1 MRKCTFTLRSIIL
14 RPRNHTSKDG
24 CRNCLSVGDVFFA
37 LITHI
42 GKETLFTI
50 SSPLFSGP

>member
-24 CRNCLSVGDVFFA
+24 CRNRLPVGDVFFA

-42 GKETLFTI
+42 GKETLFII
-50 SSPLFSGP
+50 SGLLFSGT

>member
-42 GKETLFTI
+42 DKETLFTI
-50 SSPLFSGP
+50 SGLLFSGP

>member
-14 RPRNHTSKDG
+14 RPKNHTSKDG
-24 CRNCLSVGDVFFA
+24 CRNCLPVGDVFFA
-37 LITHI
+37 LITPI

-50 SSPLFSGP
+50 SGLLFSGP